1 MAIKAM
7 KMKAMNRFSRAD
19 GLTLTELAVTLVV
32 TLSVAGIITQ
42 TALQA
47 TKTYGQQQFYI
58 DARKNVGASLDMMVR
73 MARQATWIDANPNGS
88 GLYNSIRVKADWNPR
103 NGVLTDPWED
113 VTFTVANGQLLK
125 QEPSD
130 AAAVPFAD
138 RVQSLS
144 IAYYD
149 TNNVALTNP
158 VPTNKIAYIVFTIT
172 TTTSQT
178 AGQPVTI
185 TSAAAVREIQ

>member
-1 MAIKAM
+1 MA
-7 KMKAMNRFSRAD
+7 MKAMNRFSRAD

-32 TLSVAGIITQ
+32 TLAVAGIITQ

-47 TKTYGQQQFYI
+47 TRIYGQQQFYI
-58 DARKNVGASLDMMVR
+58 DARKNVAASLDMMVR
-73 MARQATWIDANPNGS
+73 MARQATTIDPNPTGS
-88 GLYNSIRVKADWNPR
+88 GLNDAIRLKADWNPR

-125 QEPSD
+125 KEPSD

-144 IAYYD
+144 IAYYNN
-149 TNNVALTNP
+149 NNVALSNP
-158 VPTNKIAYIVFTIT
+158 VPPNKIAYIVFTIT